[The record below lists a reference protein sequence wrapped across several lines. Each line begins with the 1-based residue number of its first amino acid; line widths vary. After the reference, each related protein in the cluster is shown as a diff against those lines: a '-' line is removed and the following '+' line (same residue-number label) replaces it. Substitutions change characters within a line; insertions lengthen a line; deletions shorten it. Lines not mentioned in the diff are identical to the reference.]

1 MYIQHD
7 TRLSHHVQH
16 DTHTPKP
23 KPSRSITCH
32 RSGID
37 HRPSGAMPTRQID
50 APPAASTGA
59 LGPAATP
66 PLPLP
71 PGYED
76 ELVAGIELGRHQQH
90 RRPSAKQ
97 PGNSAPPIPNSPLP
111 LARVLRVEGEFL
123 DVETGQQQRHAFA
136 VVVMPPPPL
145 TQRRG
150 SSSSAWRRAGLAA
163 WRFCGVVARVVLR
176 VVVLVLVA
184 VLLLLLFSIV
194 ASLVQWCRGPGREIC
209 P

>member
-1 MYIQHD
+1 MYNTTH
-7 TRLSHHVQH
+7 TRLNQNHP
-16 DTHTPKP
+16 D
-23 KPSRSITCH
+23 RLRAIEAASITGHQARCRRG
-32 RSGID
+32 RS
-37 HRPSGAMPTRQID
+37 TRRR
-50 APPAASTGA
+50 
-59 LGPAATP
+59 
-66 PLPLP
+66 LP
-71 PGYED
+71 PPGPLVLLRRRRCHED